1 MFCVGP
7 FCTLFPANN
16 FSRFDAS
23 PRWKHSK
30 RRPVRVP
37 QNHQYNAHVSADV
50 LDYSWRVLIME
61 TQTHLCKTYMCD
73 MITGR
78 ELSRIN
84 KTYAYYD
91 PFSYV
96 LLLFP
101 RRELGLTV
109 WAYSN
114 IITSSRLIMTLGMKR
129 KNVIVEKKMILTTE
143 KVLLMAERLSHALPQ
158 KLRFRRAQVWINLE
172 FDGGSKNRRRMEGH
186 ESHTSLSRCGMVTVA
201 SDMRE

>member
-114 IITSSRLIMTLGMKR
+114 IITSSRLIMTLGMNR
-129 KNVIVEKKMILTTE
+129 KNVTVEKKMILTKE
-143 KVLLMAERLSHALPQ
+143 KVLLMAERLSHA
-158 KLRFRRAQVWINLE
+158 
-172 FDGGSKNRRRMEGH
+172 
-186 ESHTSLSRCGMVTVA
+186 
-201 SDMRE
+201 